1 MDEIQQLLNGFHTDV
16 ETTTSLHGLERI
28 EIKYLGRNGF
38 VNDFMKKITTVP
50 VEQKKEYGAEMNK
63 AKQEITR
70 VIADRRN
77 LLLTNADTTETTDI
91 TLPGTP
97 YPHGSLHLVTYAVEE
112 ISRIFNH
119 IGFIRITYPEVE
131 WEYYSFDSL
140 NMPKDHPGRDDFE
153 TFFTNGTP
161 DPRLGKMI
169 MSPHT
174 SSGQVREMQ
183 RVHGKPPIRMIS
195 IGKCY
200 RPNWSTKHVP
210 MFHQFE
216 SLCVDTD
223 ITIGNLKGTI
233 DYFVKEFF
241 GEKRE
246 VRLRPHHF
254 QFTEPSF
261 EVDITCDVCRGSG
274 KINNMKCK
282 VCKQGWLELAG
293 AGMVHPNVLKE
304 GGIDTDKYTGWA
316 FAFGL
321 ERIMMMKEGLKL
333 DDMRILYSGDLRFLK
348 QF

>member
-1 MDEIQQLLNGFHTDV
+1 MDELIGLKDTFKQELHNTHDLTSLEQL
-16 ETTTSLHGLERI
+16 ETT
-28 EIKYLGRNGF
+28 YLGRNGI
-38 VNDFMKKITTVP
+38 VNARMQNLKHMSPD
-50 VEQKKEYGAEMNK
+50 ERREYGKEMN
-63 AKQEITR
+63 AIKQFIESALHERKHTL
-70 VIADRRN
+70 IANQESATGIDV
-77 LLLTNADTTETTDI
+77 TA
-91 TLPGTP
+91 PGKLFP
-97 YPHGSLHLVTYAVEE
+97 RGSLHLVTYAVEE

-119 IGFIRITYPEVE
+119 IGFIRLTYPEVE
-131 WEYYSFDSL
+131 WEYFSFDSL

-153 TFFTNGTP
+153 TFFVNGAP
-161 DPRLGKMI
+161 DPDYGKMI

-174 SSGQVREMQ
+174 SSGQVREML
-183 RVHGKPPIRMIS
+183 RVKTPPIRMIS

-223 ITIGNLKGTI
+223 ITIAHLKGTI

-241 GEKRE
+241 GESRE
-246 VRLRPHHF
+246 IRLRPHHF

-261 EVDITCDVCRGSG
+261 EVDITCDVCMGSG
-274 KINNMKCK
+274 TVNGTKCR

-304 GGIDTDKYTGWA
+304 GKIDPDKYSGWA

-333 DDMRILYSGDLRFLK
+333 DDMRVLYSGDVRFLE